1 MNAQGQLGNSTSY
14 ATGISADGR
23 YVAFY
28 GYASNLAKEINEARQ
43 NGDSLIAVERD
54 VIPTGQM
61 MHLDPRQIE
70 SVKDS

>member
-1 MNAQGQLGNSTSY
+1 MRPQVEIIMLSGEKHY
-14 ATGISADGR
+14 AA
-23 YVAFY
+23 
-28 GYASNLAKEINEARQ
+28 GYASNLATQINEARQ

-54 VIPTGQM
+54 MIPTGQM

>member
-1 MNAQGQLGNSTSY
+1 MRSQVEIIMFSGEKHY
-14 ATGISADGR
+14 AA
-23 YVAFY
+23 
-28 GYASNLAKEINEARQ
+28 GYASNLAKQVNEARQ